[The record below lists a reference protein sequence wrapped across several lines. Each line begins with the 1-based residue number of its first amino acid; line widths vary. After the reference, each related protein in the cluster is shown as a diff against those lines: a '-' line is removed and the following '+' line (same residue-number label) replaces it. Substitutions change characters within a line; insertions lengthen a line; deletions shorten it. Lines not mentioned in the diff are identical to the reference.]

1 MQLPFLPDVQP
12 APSLAEAERVLRQR
26 FGFSDWRPGQR
37 ILVEAVLAGRDA
49 LAVMPTGAGKSLCFQ
64 LPALLLPGVTLVV
77 SPLIAL
83 MKDQVDGLLQKGVP
97 ATFVNS
103 SIPYAEQEE
112 RLLAVRAGR
121 VHLLYV
127 APERFRSRA
136 FLRALEDVPI
146 CLFAIDE
153 AHCIS
158 QWGHDFRPDYLRLRR
173 AIEIL
178 SPERVLALTATAN
191 AAVQADIL
199 EQIPRPGLQKFVGGF
214 DRPNLHF
221 AAERLAKK
229 ADKPRLLVELVQR
242 LRTGIIYTATRKAA
256 EELISLLS
264 AQGIKSVCYHAGL
277 EPEERRQI
285 QDLFMSGAVPVVCAT
300 NAFGMGIDKPDIR
313 FVIHYQMPG
322 TVEAYYQEAGRAGR
336 DGHPSECH
344 LLYSAADLIV
354 QKFFIEAENPPRAAV
369 EAVYDVLVAEARRHP
384 EALVEL
390 TNEEVA
396 KRVPELDGP
405 MAVSTCV
412 KILETAGHLMRL
424 QRNTN
429 RASFVL
435 EQPHAHV
442 PERAP
447 VKRKVFQ
454 LLKDWCGPAG
464 TLEVPLE
471 MLALRAG
478 LEEDAVRRAIHAL
491 EADRILHYEPP
502 FAGRG
507 VRLAEPVEPEQLAVD
522 WQALAQKAAL
532 ARRKLELMKD
542 YVFSDGCRRG
552 YLLRYFGDP
561 DSPQSCGNCDVCQ
574 SGGGRRRSRAGGA
587 AARTAA
593 DAAGED
599 KQLVLKVLSCAAR
612 LQGLHAR
619 DVLVDVL
626 RGRASRQVLEHELVR
641 LSTWALLADLAEER
655 LAAWID
661 LLLERGALEE
671 PGGRVRLTERGWR
684 LIRERDNPDLIYPRL
699 PPPERKRRQRRSGK
713 AEAAGQRT
721 RAKAGES
728 LLEDLKRWRR
738 WAAARM
744 GGHKTR
750 LPTDAQL
757 QELCRLRPR
766 SPLELLQAPGF
777 GDRTVERFGR
787 ELIEIL
793 NRHAR

>member
-1 MQLPFLPDVQP
+1 MQLPIPQGRP
-12 APSLAEAERVLRQR
+12 AAPSLAEAERVLRDR
-26 FGFSDWRPGQR
+26 FGFQEWRPGQR

-64 LPALLLPGVTLVV
+64 LPALVLPGVTLVI

-83 MKDQVDGLLQKGVP
+83 MKDQVDGLQERGIA
-97 ATFVNS
+97 ATFINS

-112 RLLAVRAGR
+112 RLLAVRSGR
-121 VHLLYV
+121 VRLLYV

-136 FLRALEDVPI
+136 FLRSLEGVDI
-146 CLFAIDE
+146 SLFAIDE

-158 QWGHDFRPDYLRLRR
+158 QWGHDFRPDYLKLRW
-173 AIEIL
+173 AIETL
-178 SPERVLALTATAN
+178 RPERVLALTATAN
-191 AAVQADIL
+191 ATVQADIL
-199 EQIPRPGLQKFVGGF
+199 QQIPRPALQKFVGGF

-242 LRTGIIYTATRKAA
+242 LKSGIIYTATRKAA

-264 AQGIKSVCYHAGL
+264 GQGVKAVCYHAGL
-277 EPEERRQI
+277 EQEERRQI

-336 DGHPSECH
+336 DAQPSECH

-369 EAVYDVLVAEARRHP
+369 EGVYSVLVSEARRHP
-384 EALVEL
+384 EALVEM
-390 TNEEVA
+390 TNEDVA
-396 KRVPELDGP
+396 KRVPELESSMG
-405 MAVSTCV
+405 VSTCI
-412 KILETAGHLMRL
+412 KILETAGHLVRL
-424 QRNTN
+424 QRNSN

-447 VKRKVFQ
+447 VKRRVFQ
-454 LLKDWCGPAG
+454 VLKDWCGPAG

-471 MLALRAG
+471 MLALKAG
-478 LEEDAVRRAIHAL
+478 LDEEAVRRAVHAL
-491 EADRILHYEPP
+491 EADRIIHYEPP
-502 FAGRG
+502 FMGRG
-507 VRLAEPVEPEQLAVD
+507 VRLAEPVEPDRLEVD
-522 WQALAQKAAL
+522 WAALAQKAAL
-532 ARRKLELMKD
+532 AQRKLDLMKE
-542 YVFSDGCRRG
+542 YVFADGCRRG

-561 DSPQSCGNCDVCQ
+561 EAPESCGNCDACQ
-574 SGGGRRRSRAGGA
+574 SGGRRKA
-587 AARTAA
+587 AAKAEKSPA
-593 DAAGED
+593 SDVVEDD

-612 LQGLHAR
+612 LQGRHGR
-619 DVLVDVL
+619 DVLLDVL
-626 RGRASRQVLEHELVR
+626 RGRASRQVMEHDLVR
-641 LSTWALLADLAEER
+641 LSTWALLAELPEER
-655 LAAWID
+655 LTAWVE
-661 LLLERGALEE
+661 LLLAKGALEE
-671 PGGRVRLTERGWR
+671 DGAGVRLTAKGWR
-684 LIRERDNPDLIYPRL
+684 LIRERDDARTVYPRL
-699 PPPERKRRQRRSGK
+699 PAPEKKKRVRRERK
-713 AEAAGQRT
+713 AEA
-721 RAKAGES
+721 GERKPKNAPDE

-757 QELCRLRPR
+757 RELGRIK
-766 SPLELLQAPGF
+766 PLSAFELLKVPGF
-777 GDRTVERFGR
+777 GDKTVERYGR
-787 ELIEIL
+787 EVIEIIH
-793 NRHAR
+793 RHAR